1 MPISIDIPGIVQQAR
16 ENRIRNDL
24 TGLGQPS
31 QEPTVGSL
39 IDPQTTP
46 KASDYYQ
53 KVADVYKKHGKPDQA
68 LKFEE
73 MQFNNDYKTAT
84 MANEVMTKPHLPD
97 ATKMTVYNK
106 VLKPFYEK
114 HVGMQMPE
122 LTEWPKGLGEDFAKR
137 MKKINEDPLFNTGNK
152 EQDRSAKLRATMGVM
167 NELASNPDFQNLK
180 DVISMN
186 VSSIKDE
193 YATPELKTYTADVG
207 GQPMKMEL
215 TRENISKYPEWKKE
229 DKTANRA
236 DALLNGRVIALKKSG
251 KLNDISE
258 DEIRAI
264 AAQQLVNEEDTM
276 LTRRAKEGRAVFG
289 VMPGG
294 AVGLAL
300 DRSPGPNQGK
310 SFIVN
315 ENGAKQY
322 LTSKEAESYMINQ
335 KMETPTSGIKEM
347 KQAAPSVIYLA
358 QEGRDA
364 VNAAISS
371 LGPASSRWREFAS
384 GKVGAGDPDFRE
396 LYNYSE
402 LMKSRLTKMHF
413 GSKGGSEI
421 VQRFDKMIDTSKDSP
436 ENMLRTFDNIEA
448 YAKEVANE
456 PVLFK
461 ENPQAVYDK
470 VFKTYKS
477 TGTKKKAIVKQFE
490 SKSTGKTKFVYS
502 DGTEEIK

>member
-1 MPISIDIPGIVQQAR
+1 MGKYTNANTALDGFLEMDKYIKSNQQHKQ
-16 ENRIRNDL
+16 
-24 TGLGQPS
+24 GLEDQR
-31 QEPTVGSL
+31 TMGSL
-39 IDPQTTP
+39 LDKQYLTENPGQESPNLGRMSVGTQKDYATMMRQKQQDEATRKQKIIENSISAVSMVMEGTKGLSPSVQRRAVLPVMIETLQSLKSQGLMQGFNVDEFVEGYSKADPNYIKQFNAEIKDALKATTN
-46 KASDYYQ
+46 KAMSHDQ
-53 KVADVYKKHGKPDQA
+53 LQQFVALKSLELSENEDMSHEEKKTVESVLDDLRKLKKPNEGKP
-68 LKFEE
+68 
-73 MQFNNDYKTAT
+73 
-84 MANEVMTKPHLPD
+84 
-97 ATKMTVYNK
+97 
-106 VLKPFYEK
+106 
-114 HVGMQMPE
+114 
-122 LTEWPKGLGEDFAKR
+122 
-137 MKKINEDPLFNTGNK
+137 
-152 EQDRSAKLRATMGVM
+152 
-167 NELASNPDFQNLK
+167 
-180 DVISMN
+180 
-186 VSSIKDE
+186 SS
-193 YATPELKTYTADVG
+193 
-207 GQPMKMEL
+207 
-215 TRENISKYPEWKKE
+215 RN
-229 DKTANRA
+229 

-384 GKVGAGDPDFRE
+384 GKIGAGDPDFRE

-470 VFKTYKS
+470 VFKTNKS
-477 TGTKKKAIVKQFE
+477 TGTKQKAIVKQFE

>member
-1 MPISIDIPGIVQQAR
+1 
-16 ENRIRNDL
+16 
-24 TGLGQPS
+24 
-31 QEPTVGSL
+31 
-39 IDPQTTP
+39 
-46 KASDYYQ
+46 
-53 KVADVYKKHGKPDQA
+53 
-68 LKFEE
+68 
-73 MQFNNDYKTAT
+73 
-84 MANEVMTKPHLPD
+84 
-97 ATKMTVYNK
+97 
-106 VLKPFYEK
+106 
-114 HVGMQMPE
+114 
-122 LTEWPKGLGEDFAKR
+122 
-137 MKKINEDPLFNTGNK
+137 
-152 EQDRSAKLRATMGVM
+152 
-167 NELASNPDFQNLK
+167 
-180 DVISMN
+180 
-186 VSSIKDE
+186 
-193 YATPELKTYTADVG
+193 
-207 GQPMKMEL
+207 
-215 TRENISKYPEWKKE
+215 
-229 DKTANRA
+229 
-236 DALLNGRVIALKKSG
+236 
-251 KLNDISE
+251 
-258 DEIRAI
+258 
-264 AAQQLVNEEDTM
+264 
-276 LTRRAKEGRAVFG
+276 
-289 VMPGG
+289 
-294 AVGLAL
+294 
-300 DRSPGPNQGK
+300 
-310 SFIVN
+310 
-315 ENGAKQY
+315 
-322 LTSKEAESYMINQ
+322 MINQ

-470 VFKTYKS
+470 VFKTNKS
-477 TGTKKKAIVKQFE
+477 TGTKQKAIVKQFE